1 MILPFLLALVCVG
14 ANAFFV
20 AAEFA
25 LAKVR
30 PSALEALAKAGDK
43 DAQRAFEITKQLD
56 AYLSATQLGIT
67 LASLGLGWLGEPALA
82 ALIVKTLELVGL
94 SAVGAEPAAWVH
106 GLAATVAFGIISF
119 AHIVVGELV
128 PKTLAITRP
137 EDVSRWSS
145 RYLRAFYYLSY
156 PALVLLN
163 GSSRL
168 VLRALRLPAPQHA
181 EGKLS
186 KEELQLLIKASFS
199 ERGLEGKQRE
209 LLERVLRATDRP
221 VRAVMVPRVDMVTLR
236 TDADVESCMKQVRRH
251 GFSRYP
257 VVVDGDPDKVKG
269 YLYVKD
275 LLMAPARPRGAIGD
289 LKRDILFVPEA
300 RTVGDLL
307 NEFRATKI
315 PIALVVDEYGGTS
328 GLVTLED
335 VVEEIVGDIQDEL
348 HVDGPR
354 INLTED
360 GAIVDGSLPIG
371 DLTLEGLDAP
381 PIEGAETVGGY
392 ILASLGR
399 LAQPG
404 DTIRLGDYVAVVEDV
419 RRRRVHRVAM
429 RLATEDDPERGAAA
443 GTSASTTPPPIA
455 KT

>member
-1 MILPFLLALVCVG
+1 MILYLLLALVCVA

-30 PSALEALAKAGDK
+30 PSALEALARKGDK
-43 DAQRAFEITKQLD
+43 DAQRAYDITKELD

-82 ALIVKTLELVGL
+82 ELIVALLEALGL
-94 SAVGAEPAAWVH
+94 IATAAEPPGWVH
-106 GLAATVAFGIISF
+106 GLSATFAFGVISF

-145 RYLRAFYYLSY
+145 RSLRLFYFFSY
-156 PALVLLN
+156 PALIILN
-163 GSSRL
+163 GSSRM

-221 VRAVMVPRVDMVTLR
+221 VRAVMVPRVDMVTLPI
-236 TDADVESCMKQVRRH
+236 DADVESCMSQVRRH

-275 LLMAPARPRGAIGD
+275 LLIAPRRQRAKIGD

-300 RTVGDLL
+300 RTVGDVL
-307 NEFRATKI
+307 NEFRSTKI

-335 VVEEIVGDIQDEL
+335 AVEEIVGDIQDEL

-354 INLTED
+354 LSLTED

-371 DLTLEGLDAP
+371 DLMLDGLDAP

-399 LAQPG
+399 LARPG
-404 DTIRLGDYVAVVEDV
+404 DMIVLGDYVAVVEDV
-419 RRRRVHRVAM
+419 RRRRVHRVAV
-429 RLATEDDPERGAAA
+429 RLATPEDAEKTA
-443 GTSASTTPPPIA
+443 TLSSVPPPSRA
-455 KT
+455 T